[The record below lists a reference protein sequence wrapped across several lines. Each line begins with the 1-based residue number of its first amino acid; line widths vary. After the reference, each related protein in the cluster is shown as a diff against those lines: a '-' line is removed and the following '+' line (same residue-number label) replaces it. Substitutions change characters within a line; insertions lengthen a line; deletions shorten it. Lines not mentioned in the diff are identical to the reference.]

1 MFDKYG
7 EFGSYEEIN
16 KAAQGF
22 KDEGDLDSL
31 KAMARENGIDE
42 LDAEDYIEGTIPEL
56 VTLTSAAVGRLK
68 VEKEASKK
76 DQGILTVL
84 FNMAEAMATSDK
96 EDAAMFLT
104 KGKRLDG
111 VIEEMRKEAERNKS
125 GNCGCVCGTDLDLMR
140 RIRAY
145 YGRSAA

>member
-84 FNMAEAMATSDK
+84 INMAEAMATSDK

-111 VIEEMRKEAERNKS
+111 SSKR
-125 GNCGCVCGTDLDLMR
+125 
-140 RIRAY
+140 
-145 YGRSAA
+145 